1 MKSFYVKPHVY
12 MDSDGVTETLKGR
25 KRAFIVCDAFM
36 VKSGMTKYLTDV
48 MDELC
53 IPYKIFSEV
62 KPDPDIATISAG
74 MSMMEDF
81 EPDILFALG
90 GGSAID
96 AAKAMN
102 YLLWQGGRLQKCYF
116 VAIPTTS
123 GTGSEVTSFAVIS
136 DPSTT
141 SKYPLISEELLPDAA
156 ILDAKLTVTVPPSIT
171 ADTGI
176 DVFTHAIEAFVSV
189 NQDDFTDACAEK
201 AAKLVRSNLLKAYK
215 NPQDME
221 ARQKMHHASCL
232 AGMAF
237 SNAGLGLNHGM
248 AHALGAH
255 FHIPHGKA
263 NALLLPYVMSFNC
276 GCQDGLRDDTA
287 KRYARLARACWLDSG
302 SVRQSAFQ
310 MIRSTKGLIANLDF
324 PTCIKDMG
332 IKEKDYKAAIPEMA
346 AAAINDRCTATNPRV
361 PTQADV
367 EEIYVEAYIGRTI

>member
-12 MDSDGVTETLKGR
+12 MDSDGVRAVLKGR
-25 KRAFIVCDAFM
+25 SRAFVVTDGFM
-36 VKSGMTKYLTDV
+36 VKSGMSRYLTDI
-48 MDELC
+48 MDEC
-53 IPYKIFSEV
+53 GIPYQIFSEV
-62 KPDPDIATISAG
+62 KPDPDIATIASG
-74 MSMMEDF
+74 MSMMEEF
-81 EPDILFALG
+81 KPDILFALG

-102 YLLWQGGRLQKCYF
+102 YLLWQGGRLGKCYF
-116 VAIPTTS
+116 TAVPTTS

-136 DPSTT
+136 DPSTM

-156 ILDAKLTVTVPPSIT
+156 ILDAKLTVSVPPSIT

-176 DVFTHAIEAFVSV
+176 DVFTHAIEAFVSI
-189 NQDDFTDACAEK
+189 NCDDFTDACAEK

-215 NPQDME
+215 QPKDME

-263 NALLLPYVMSFNC
+263 NAMVLPYVMSFNC
-276 GCQDGLRDDTA
+276 GCQDGLRDTA

-302 SVRQSAFQ
+302 SVRESAFQ
-310 MIRSTKGLIANLDF
+310 MIRSTKGLISNLGF
-324 PTCIKDMG
+324 PACIKDMG
-332 IKEKDYKAAIPEMA
+332 IKEKDYKAQIPSMA
-346 AAAINDRCTATNPRV
+346 AAALADRCTATNPRV
-361 PTQADV
+361 PTQADI

>member
-12 MDSDGVTETLKGR
+12 MDSDGVREILSGR
-25 KRAFIVCDAFM
+25 SRAFIVCDAFM
-36 VKSGMTKYLTDV
+36 VQSGMTAYLTDI
-48 MDELC
+48 MDEC
-53 IPYKIFSEV
+53 GVVYQIFKDV
-62 KPDPDIATISAG
+62 KPDPDIATIASG
-74 MSMMEDF
+74 MSMMEEF
-81 EPDILFALG
+81 RPDVLFALG

-102 YLLWQGGRLQKCYF
+102 YLLWQGGRYDKCF
-116 VAIPTTS
+116 FAAVPTTS

-156 ILDAKLTVTVPPSIT
+156 ILDAKLTVSVPPSIT

-176 DVFTHAIEAFVSV
+176 DVFTHAVEAFVSTG
-189 NQDDFTDACAEK
+189 NDDFTDACAEK
-201 AAKLVRSNLLKAYK
+201 AAKLVRSNLLRAYK
-215 NPQDME
+215 NPKDMV

-263 NALLLPYVMSFNC
+263 NALLLPYVMSYNC
-276 GCQDGLRDDTA
+276 GCQDGLRDTA
-287 KRYARLARACWLDSG
+287 KRYARLARACWIDSG
-302 SVRQSAFQ
+302 SIRESAFQ
-310 MIRSTKGLIANLDF
+310 MIRSTKGLIANLGF
-324 PTCIKDMG
+324 PSCIKDLG
-332 IKEKDYKAAIPEMA
+332 IKERDYKAVIPEMA
-346 AAAINDRCTATNPRV
+346 EAALKDRCTATNPRV
-361 PTQADV
+361 PVKSDI
-367 EEIYVEAYIGRTI
+367 EEIYMEAYIGRTI

>member
-12 MDSDGVTETLKGR
+12 MDSDGVREILSGR
-25 KRAFIVCDAFM
+25 SRAFIVCDAFM
-36 VKSGMTKYLTDV
+36 VQSGMTAYLTDI
-48 MDELC
+48 MDEC
-53 IPYKIFSEV
+53 GVVYQIFKDV
-62 KPDPDIATISAG
+62 KPDPDIATIASG
-74 MSMMEDF
+74 MSMMEEF
-81 EPDILFALG
+81 RPDVLFALG

-102 YLLWQGGRLQKCYF
+102 YLLWQGGRYDKCF
-116 VAIPTTS
+116 FAAVPTTS

-156 ILDAKLTVTVPPSIT
+156 ILDAKLTVSVPPSIT

-176 DVFTHAIEAFVSV
+176 DVFTHAVEAFVSTG
-189 NQDDFTDACAEK
+189 NDDFTDACAEK
-201 AAKLVRSNLLKAYK
+201 AAKLVRSNLLRAYK
-215 NPQDME
+215 NPKDMV

-263 NALLLPYVMSFNC
+263 NALLLPYVMSYNC
-276 GCQDGLRDDTA
+276 GCQDGLRDTA
-287 KRYARLARACWLDSG
+287 KRYARLARACWIDSG
-302 SVRQSAFQ
+302 SIRESAFQ
-310 MIRSTKGLIANLDF
+310 MIRSTKGLIANLGF
-324 PTCIKDMG
+324 PSCIKDLG
-332 IKEKDYKAAIPEMA
+332 IKESDYKAVIPEMA
-346 AAAINDRCTATNPRV
+346 EAALKDRCTATNPRV
-361 PTQADV
+361 PVKSDI
-367 EEIYVEAYIGRTI
+367 EEIYMEAYIGRTI

>member
-12 MDSDGVTETLKGR
+12 MDTDGVSEVLKGR
-25 KRAFIVCDAFM
+25 TRAFIVTDSFM
-36 VKSGMTKYLTDV
+36 VSSGMTGYLTKI
-48 MDELC
+48 MDASG

-62 KPDPDIATISAG
+62 KPDPDLATIAAG
-74 MSMMEDF
+74 MSMMQEF
-81 EPDILFALG
+81 SPDILFALG

-102 YLLWQGGRLQKCYF
+102 YLLASGGLLDKCYF
-116 VAIPTTS
+116 VAVPTTS

-136 DPSTT
+136 NPSTM

-156 ILDAKLTVTVPPSIT
+156 ILDAKLTMTVPPTIT

-176 DVFTHAIEAFVSV
+176 DVFTHAVEAFVST
-189 NQDDFTDACAEK
+189 NNDDFTDACAEK
-201 AAKLVRSNLLKAYK
+201 AAKLVRSNLIRAYK
-215 NPQDME
+215 NPKDAE

-263 NALLLPYVMSFNC
+263 NALLLPYVMSYNC
-276 GCQDGLRDDTA
+276 GCQDGLRDTA
-287 KRYARLARACWLDSG
+287 KRYARLARACWVDSG
-302 SVRQSAFQ
+302 SVRESAFQ
-310 MIRSTKGLIANLDF
+310 MIRSTKGLIANLGF
-324 PTCIKDMG
+324 PACIRDMG
-332 IKEKDYKAAIPEMA
+332 IKEKDYKAVIPEMA
-346 AAAINDRCTATNPRV
+346 AAALKDRCTATNPRV
-361 PTQADV
+361 PTQADI
-367 EEIYVEAYIGRTI
+367 EEMYVEAYIGRTI